1 MDAAD
6 SKNKTSK
13 IQILTNQTK
22 AIYRLDP
29 TYEICL
35 EKKKMSKPSKSVLY
49 QKNLKGRKYFLLQGI
64 CPCYTLSMHSVG
76 N

>member
-35 EKKKMSKPSKSVLY
+35 E
-49 QKNLKGRKYFLLQGI
+49 
-64 CPCYTLSMHSVG
+64 
-76 N
+76 